1 MAKIK
6 IYGTLHNDTG
16 ESVVTASQICDTRN
30 PKKPRWLFDTID
42 SLHMEPMSDWDIE
55 WMVYDISHN
64 YVGVPISNEP
74 WKGPWD

>member
-30 PKKPRWLFDTID
+30 PKKPKWLFDTID
-42 SLHMEPMSDWDIE
+42 SMIMQPMRQDEIDYMI
-55 WMVYDISHN
+55 YDISHN
-64 YVGVPISNEP
+64 YIGVPRSDEP